1 MTIRKAKPEEYAKAL
16 DFYYSVSDAMEG
28 LPYRVTWRRGVYP
41 IAEDLI
47 GDLFLAVSEDDE
59 IIGAI
64 LVNDRQGEGYE
75 TGIWAVKTDKVAVT
89 HLIAVSPDHRGEGIG
104 RKLLDQARESVRD
117 WADVIRLD
125 TLANN
130 TPAKRLYES
139 FGFHKTGDIEVEYE
153 SIGVKQFSLYEC
165 AL

>member
-16 DFYYSVSDAMEG
+16 EFYYKVSDAMEG

-41 IAEDLI
+41 IAEDLV
-47 GDLFLAVSEDDE
+47 GDLFLAVTEEDE

-64 LVNDRQGEGYE
+64 LVNDRQGAGYE
-75 TGIWAVKTDKVAVT
+75 TGVWAVETDKVAVT

-104 RKLLDQARESVRD
+104 RKLLEQARESVRNR
-117 WADVIRLD
+117 ADVIRLD

-130 TPAKRLYES
+130 APAKSLYEG
-139 FGFHKTGDIEVEYE
+139 FGFCAAGDIEVEYE
-153 SIGVKQFSLYEC
+153 SVGVKRFTLYEYV
-165 AL
+165 L